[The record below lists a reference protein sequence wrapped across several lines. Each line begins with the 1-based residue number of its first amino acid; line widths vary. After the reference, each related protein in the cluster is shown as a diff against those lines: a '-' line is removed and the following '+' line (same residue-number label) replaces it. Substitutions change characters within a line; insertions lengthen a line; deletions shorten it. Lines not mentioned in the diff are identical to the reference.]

1 METVKRLIAR
11 FSKWEYAGLL
21 VLVLVTLV
29 LHFSVIMTPDE
40 PLFDEQYYVPDAR
53 LIIDGGGTE
62 RPEHPPLGKLFIVA
76 GIELFGDNPIGWR
89 FFSVIS
95 ATTSIIFFYLI
106 CRRLNLSKRVSFL
119 ATFLI
124 AFENL
129 SFVHAGIALLD
140 VYSLVFALAAF
151 WLYLRGN
158 YAMSGVAIAL
168 SALAKLNGALVLPVI
183 GLHWFLTIGWTE
195 VWQQLRFQLWF
206 LTGREHRLQRFLLRF
221 LWNGWLGAIFLSLA
235 IWGTLA
241 LFVLGGSFGQ
251 GIIGNGHGLIGAL
264 RILGLYVLGVILV
277 APRQWRFLLS
287 MLAVPI
293 TFIALMRVFD
303 YAIWHKWLD
312 PVAQIEKM
320 LALSRSIT
328 NAQYPD
334 AGSRPWEWIFTYP
347 KVMEV
352 MPYWWTPPY
361 TGIISPTIWALIIPV
376 AIYIIYKVI
385 KGNTPV
391 LLPFLWFSGT
401 YLIWIPLSLITDRVT
416 YVFYFYHTVGAICIG
431 LAMVLFRLLDIA
443 EARETGKLRW
453 VVKLGVPFYLLL
465 HLIAFIIITP
475 LPPLSIVW
483 QESLSIVTTPE
494 SIWWSIPLYLLLYI
508 FTIRFL
514 GLDKGQR
521 PGQLNGIAIGQEN
534 PVD

>member
-1 METVKRLIAR
+1 METLKRLLIR
-11 FSKWEYAGLL
+11 FSKWEYAGLCL
-21 VLVLVTLV
+21 LVLVTLV
-29 LHFSVIMTPDE
+29 LHFSVIMQPDE
-40 PLFDEQYYVPDAR
+40 PFFDEQHYIPDAR
-53 LIIDGGGTE
+53 LIIDGEGTE

-76 GIELFGDNPIGWR
+76 GIKLFGDNPFGWR
-89 FFSVIS
+89 FFPVILG
-95 ATTSIIFFYLI
+95 TMCIVFFYLI

-124 AFENL
+124 AFETL
-129 SFVHAGIALLD
+129 SFVQASIAMLD

-158 YAMSGVAIAL
+158 YVMSGVAVGL
-168 SALAKLNGALVLPVI
+168 SALAKLNGVLVLPVI
-183 GLHWFLTIGWTE
+183 GLHWFLVGWK
-195 VWQQLRFQLWF
+195 R
-206 LTGREHRLQRFLLRF
+206 
-221 LWNGWLGAIFLSLA
+221 
-235 IWGTLA
+235 
-241 LFVLGGSFGQ
+241 
-251 GIIGNGHGLIGAL
+251 
-264 RILGLYVLGVILV
+264 
-277 APRQWRFLLS
+277 PRRFLLS
-287 MLAVPI
+287 MLAAPI
-293 TFIALMRVFD
+293 TFIALMPLFD
-303 YAIWHKWLD
+303 YAIWQKWLN
-312 PVAQIEKM
+312 PVTQIERM
-320 LALSRSIT
+320 LKLSSSIT

-347 KVMEV
+347 EVMEV

-376 AIYIIYKVI
+376 AIYITYKAI

-391 LLPFLWFSGT
+391 LLPFSWFFGT

-443 EARETGKLRW
+443 EARKTGKLRW
-453 VVKLGVPFYLLL
+453 SIRLGVPFYLLL
-465 HLIAFIIITP
+465 HLIVFIIITP

-483 QESLSIVTTPE
+483 QESPYILTTPE

-508 FTIRFL
+508 FTLRFL
-514 GLDKGQR
+514 GLDKGLR
-521 PGQLNGIAIGQEN
+521 PGQLNGSVIGQES